1 MGNTANTL
9 TLARLILRLD
19 RFRIALW
26 LGGLT
31 FFTLIVPVAFQNLYG
46 TQQERDALALTMENP
61 AMTAMVGPGDLENYT
76 MGTMTAH
83 QMILMTAVVAG
94 LMAVLLTSRW
104 TRGEEEEGRVEMIRS
119 LPAGRL
125 AHLMAAILV
134 MILVSVLLAVF
145 TGFGLAVMGE
155 ASMTLEGSLL
165 YGTILGGVSLFFGG
179 VTAVAAQ
186 LLSNPRGTVGFSI
199 AVLLGSYLFRAVTDI
214 SNETLSWVSPLGWVT
229 KAEVYSG
236 NHWGPAVMLVL
247 SAGVLFAA
255 GSWLNSIRDLGRS
268 FVPPRK
274 GRERASRLLQSP
286 LGLTLRLQRTG
297 FIVWAAG
304 VFILGA
310 SYGSVLGDMEAFFAE
325 NELMAQLLQEEEGLS
340 LTEQFL
346 PMLLVVLSL
355 LITIPPLIAV
365 NKLRGEEKKHRVEH
379 LLGRAVSSTQLLG
392 AYTGTAA
399 VNGFIMLS
407 LTAIGLWAAG
417 NAVMDEGL
425 AFGLIYGAALSYY
438 PAVLVMIGF
447 AVLLIGALP
456 KFTQLVWLY
465 LFYSFVAL
473 YLGGLFQFPEWVGML
488 SPFGHVPQV
497 PVEDVSVLPLTVLA
511 AIAVV
516 LTVLGFIAFRKR
528 DLDFQ

>member
-310 SYGSVLGDMEAFFAE
+310 SYGSVLGDMEAFF
-325 NELMAQLLQEEEGLS
+325 
-340 LTEQFL
+340 
-346 PMLLVVLSL
+346 
-355 LITIPPLIAV
+355 
-365 NKLRGEEKKHRVEH
+365 
-379 LLGRAVSSTQLLG
+379 
-392 AYTGTAA
+392 
-399 VNGFIMLS
+399 
-407 LTAIGLWAAG
+407 
-417 NAVMDEGL
+417 
-425 AFGLIYGAALSYY
+425 
-438 PAVLVMIGF
+438 
-447 AVLLIGALP
+447 
-456 KFTQLVWLY
+456 
-465 LFYSFVAL
+465 
-473 YLGGLFQFPEWVGML
+473 
-488 SPFGHVPQV
+488 
-497 PVEDVSVLPLTVLA
+497 
-511 AIAVV
+511 
-516 LTVLGFIAFRKR
+516 
-528 DLDFQ
+528 